1 MAITTLS
8 PEQTDIMA
16 AIRADRTNL
25 MFEASAGSG
34 KTSTLEWAIRHVI
47 PKSEKTLY
55 VVFAKRNEGEAN
67 ERLGDT
73 SANTC
78 TLNALGFRAMS
89 AGSKKRYVMWH
100 GMQGKPAKCWEIVR
114 EILGDTKSRENK
126 IYGKVVKH
134 LLDLARSEGIGAKVF
149 NPHTGKVE
157 LLPIESDDA
166 WHALIER
173 YEVDTESGEMNT
185 YDAIAHSK
193 KALSLSIEW
202 AIERKIIDFNDQ
214 NYMPATGLVPLKWP
228 EADNVL
234 VDEAQDLNAVQVEC
248 VARIVAA
255 RKARL
260 IFVGDPW
267 QSIFG
272 FRGALNESMNALA
285 KRFTC
290 KKLPLSVCWRCDA
303 SMIELAQST
312 GAPIQVAPGKAQG
325 RTETLSSYETEPGD
339 VVLCRTTA
347 PLISAAYKLIS
358 QGKPATVLGRDIGT
372 GLIALVRKLRAKSV
386 NELSQKLDS
395 WLKAEIAQATADEKF
410 GKAAAAEDKASCLA
424 VIIDNLSGADRTIKG
439 LENEIERLF
448 SKDAIE
454 SAVTFSTIHK
464 AKGLEWDR
472 VIILDRER
480 MPIKWAKA
488 PWQQKQEVHCMY
500 VAYTR
505 ARHELLFVSSDGL
518 DRLGKGADDAQSGD
532 MQLM

>member
-8 PEQTDIMA
+8 AHQEAIMT
-16 AIRADRTNL
+16 AIRTDRQNL
-25 MFEASAGSG
+25 EIEAAAGSG

-47 PKSEKTLY
+47 PKSETTLY
-55 VVFAKRNEGEAN
+55 VVFNKKNEMEAK
-67 ERLGDT
+67 ERLEDT
-73 SANTC
+73 GAATM
-78 TLNALGFRAMS
+78 TLNALGFRAMG
-89 AGSKKRYVMWH
+89 AGSKKRYELWH

-114 EILGDTKSRENK
+114 AILGDAKSRENK
-126 IYGKVVKH
+126 IYGKTVKH
-134 LLDLARSEGIGAKVF
+134 LLDLARSEGIGAKVY
-149 NPHTGKVE
+149 NPRTGKVE

-166 WHALIER
+166 WTALIER
-173 YEVDTESGEMNT
+173 YEVDTESGEQNT

-202 AIERKIIDFNDQ
+202 AVERKIIDFADQ

-260 IFVGDPW
+260 VFVGDPW
-267 QSIFG
+267 QAIYG
-272 FRGALNESMNALA
+272 FRGALNESMAALA
-285 KRFTC
+285 KRFAC

-325 RTETLSSYETEPGD
+325 RTETLSSYNTVAGD
-339 VVLCRTTA
+339 IVLCRTTA
-347 PLISAAYKLIS
+347 PLISAAYKLIA
-358 QGKPATVLGRDIGT
+358 QGRPAIVLGRDIGA
-372 GLIALVRKLRAKSV
+372 GLIALIKKLRAKSV
-386 NELSQKLDS
+386 NELSQKLGQWVRD
-395 WLKAEIAQATADEKF
+395 EIAQAEEEGKF
-410 GKAAAAEDKASCLA
+410 GKAGAAEDKAQCLE

-439 LENEIERLF
+439 LESEIKRLF
-448 SKDAIE
+448 SKDAID

-472 VIILDRER
+472 VIILDREK
-480 MPIKWAKA
+480 MPLKWAKA

-505 ARHELLFVSSDGL
+505 ARHELFFVSSANL
-518 DRLGKGADDAQSGD
+518 DTVGSAADAQSGD